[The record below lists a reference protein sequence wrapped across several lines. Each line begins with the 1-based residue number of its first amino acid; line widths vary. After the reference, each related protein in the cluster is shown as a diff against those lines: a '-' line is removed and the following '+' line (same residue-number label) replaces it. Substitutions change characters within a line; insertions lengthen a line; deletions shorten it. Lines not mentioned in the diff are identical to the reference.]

1 MDRYPVL
8 RSDPTLPAAARG
20 RAALTLS
27 AATPPAGTGTG
38 TGWGPGL
45 APHPDRLEVVRTRSS
60 PRAADRRPRGRRPRH
75 RRPLGPRPPVRPG
88 AGPLLLGVAAVGTL
102 LLVLGVPLPAPLAA
116 LALLTAV
123 TVLGL
128 PVLHLLRV
136 PVPDPVGRVVLA
148 AASGLVLVTG
158 LFRLADG
165 AGWRPGGPAVAV
177 AGLALLVLA
186 VVGRGALAPPGAPP
200 PRPTRALR
208 AALPRLPLLA
218 LPALAWVDA
227 LGDVPSPGWLRAAV
241 LAAAVALLARL
252 TLRRRPRTDRVGVA
266 ATVHAVAVAVLTPL
280 GGAASGAAATPWG
293 SGLARAWSLTPGT
306 VEAVVLPAVTALVVV
321 GTWLVAERVVG
332 TRRAVVVAVLALA
345 ALAAAPP
352 GPGDLAVTAAVLL
365 VVTRSPA
372 GRPGPAA
379 TGRRLLVLLLGA
391 GALLTAPSA
400 AVFGAQV
407 CLAALAGT
415 VLGPAGRRPGRV
427 LTLPLALGFAVAVWG
442 AAALGQRLPVTGG
455 AVPAAGVV
463 LVALAAAGLLA
474 VLLRRVPRP
483 PTDTEFLALAAAG
496 LLVQAVA
503 AAGAGSTGGAGSPV
517 PHVLLLLT
525 VPAVLGV
532 GVVWGVLSAGLGLVL
547 DRVPARWLRSD
558 SRATRAHR
566 GTPGRALR
574 TALVALA
581 LFALAY
587 ARRAFG

>member
-1 MDRYPVL
+1 M
-8 RSDPTLPAAARG
+8 
-20 RAALTLS
+20 
-27 AATPPAGTGTG
+27 
-38 TGWGPGL
+38 
-45 APHPDRLEVVRTRSS
+45 
-60 PRAADRRPRGRRPRH
+60 
-75 RRPLGPRPPVRPG
+75 
-88 AGPLLLGVAAVGTL
+88 
-102 LLVLGVPLPAPLAA
+102 
-116 LALLTAV
+116 

-345 ALAAAPP
+345 ALVAAPP

-372 GRPGPAA
+372 GRPGPARDGA
-379 TGRRLLVLLLGA
+379 PAARPPPRCRSPARGAERRGLRCPGLPGGARRHRPGPGRP
-391 GALLTAPSA
+391 TA
-400 AVFGAQV
+400 
-407 CLAALAGT
+407 
-415 VLGPAGRRPGRV
+415 GRV

-442 AAALGQRLPVTGG
+442 AAALGQRLPSPV
-455 AVPAAGVV
+455 VPC
-463 LVALAAAGLLA
+463 
-474 VLLRRVPRP
+474 RRPAWSSWPSRP
-483 PTDTEFLALAAAG
+483 PAC
-496 LLVQAVA
+496 
-503 AAGAGSTGGAGSPV
+503 SPCSCAGSPGR
-517 PHVLLLLT
+517 PRT
-525 VPAVLGV
+525 PSSSRWPRRGCSCRPWPPPGPA
-532 GVVWGVLSAGLGLVL
+532 
-547 DRVPARWLRSD
+547 ARAERAPP
-558 SRATRAHR
+558 SRTSCCS
-566 GTPGRALR
+566 
-574 TALVALA
+574 
-581 LFALAY
+581 
-587 ARRAFG
+587 

>member
-1 MDRYPVL
+1 MDRYPVP
-8 RSDPTLPAAARG
+8 RSDPTLPATASDRAARAV
-20 RAALTLS
+20 AAT
-27 AATPPAGTGTG
+27 TPPAGTGTASG
-38 TGWGPGL
+38 AGL
-45 APHPDRLEVVRTRSS
+45 TSHPDRLEVVRTRASR
-60 PRAADRRPRGRRPRH
+60 RASDRRPRGRRPRH

-88 AGPLLLGVAAVGTL
+88 AGPLLLAVAAAGTL

-116 LALLTAV
+116 LALLSGV

-148 AASGLVLVTG
+148 AASGLVLGTG

-177 AGLALLVLA
+177 AGLALLGAA
-186 VVGRGALAPPGAPP
+186 VVGRGALVRPGGR
-200 PRPTRALR
+200 PRRPARTLR

-241 LAAAVALLARL
+241 LAAAVVLLARC
-252 TLRRRPRTDRVGVA
+252 TLRRRAGTDRVGVA
-266 ATVHAVAVAVLTPL
+266 ATVYAVAVAVLTPFA
-280 GGAASGAAATPWG
+280 GTASGAGATPWS
-293 SGLARAWSLTPGT
+293 SGLARAWSLAPGT
-306 VEAVVLPAVTALVVV
+306 VEVVVLPAVTALVVV

-345 ALAAAPP
+345 ALVAAPP

-372 GRPGPAA
+372 GRPGPA
-379 TGRRLLVLLLGA
+379 TGRRPLVLLLGA
-391 GALLTAPSA
+391 GALLAAPSA

-407 CLAALAGT
+407 CLAAFAGAI
-415 VLGPAGRRPGRV
+415 LGPADRRPGRV

-455 AVPAAGVV
+455 AVPAAAVV
-463 LVALAAAGLLA
+463 LVALAGAGLLA

-483 PTDTEFLALAAAG
+483 PTDSEFLALAAAG

-503 AAGAGSTGGAGSPV
+503 AVGAGSTGGDGSPV

-532 GVVWGVLSAGLGLVL
+532 GVVWGVLAGALGLVL
-547 DRVPARWLRSD
+547 DRVPSRWLRSD
-558 SRATRAHR
+558 ARATRAHR

-574 TALVALA
+574 TALVALL

>member
-8 RSDPTLPAAARG
+8 RSDPTLPATARARTALAASR
-20 RAALTLS
+20 
-27 AATPPAGTGTG
+27 ATPPAGTGTG
-38 TGWGPGL
+38 TTTGL
-45 APHPDRLEVVRTRSS
+45 ETGLTSHPDRLEVVRTRAS
-60 PRAADRRPRGRRPRH
+60 RRDADRRPRGRRPRH
-75 RRPLGPRPPVRPG
+75 RRPLGPRQPVRPG
-88 AGPLLLGVAAVGTL
+88 AGPLLLAVAAVGTL

-158 LFRLADG
+158 LFRLADV

-177 AGLALLVLA
+177 AGLVLLAGA
-186 VVGRGALAPPGAPP
+186 VAVRGALVRSAG
-200 PRPTRALR
+200 PRHRPARTLR
-208 AALPRLPLLA
+208 AALPRLPLLS
-218 LPALAWVDA
+218 LPALAWIDA
-227 LGDVPSPGWLRAAV
+227 LGGVPSPGWLRAAV
-241 LAAAVALLARL
+241 LVAAVLLLGRL
-252 TLRRRPRTDRVGVA
+252 TLPRRRRTDRVGVA
-266 ATVHAVAVAVLTPL
+266 VTVHAVAVAVLTPL
-280 GGAASGAAATPWG
+280 AGEHARSPW
-293 SGLARAWSLTPGT
+293 SAGLARAWSLPPGT
-306 VEAVVLPAVTALVVV
+306 VEEVVLPAVTALVVV

-345 ALAAAPP
+345 ALVAAPP

-365 VVTRSPA
+365 VVTRSPTPRPGSAPA
-372 GRPGPAA
+372 GRRA
-379 TGRRLLVLLLGA
+379 LVLLLGA
-391 GALLTAPSA
+391 GALLAAPSS

-407 CLAALAGT
+407 CLAAFAAT

-442 AAALGQRLPVTGG
+442 AAVLGQRLPVTSGP
-455 AVPAAGVV
+455 VPAAAVV
-463 LVALAAAGLLA
+463 LVALAATGLLA

-503 AAGAGSTGGAGSPV
+503 ALGAGGTSPV

-532 GVVWGVLSAGLGLVL
+532 GVLWGALAGALGLAL
-547 DRVPARWLRSD
+547 DRVPSRWLRSD
-558 SRATRAHR
+558 ARATRAHR
-566 GTPGRALR
+566 GTPGRAVR